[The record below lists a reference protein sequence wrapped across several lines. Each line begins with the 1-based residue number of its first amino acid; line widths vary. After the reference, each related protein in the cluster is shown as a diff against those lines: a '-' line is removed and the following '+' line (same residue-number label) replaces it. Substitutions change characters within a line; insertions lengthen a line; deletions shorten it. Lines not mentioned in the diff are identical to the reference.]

1 MKSAEW
7 TLLGASGAALGSE
20 TIGKPFQTGG
30 SQSRAS
36 KGTSIASSYLSKRF
50 PQRLS
55 RQIPTPRIGHL
66 RAGTPVVGRALGRF
80 VPILGWGLL
89 AYDGI
94 SISTCTAN
102 CME

>member
-1 MKSAEW
+1 M
-7 TLLGASGAALGSE
+7 GSE
-20 TIGKPFQTGG
+20 TIAKPFQTGG
-30 SQSRAS
+30 ARGRAS
-36 KGTSIASSYLSKRF
+36 RGTSIASSYLSKRF

-66 RAGTPVVGRALGRF
+66 KAGTPVVGRALGRF

-89 AYDGI
+89 ANDGI
-94 SISTCTAN
+94 SIADCTES